1 VLGNPGAT
9 QTGAGAFTITGTSL
23 TWTAGAG
30 TTDWNAAGNW
40 DRGASP
46 VAEDSATIP
55 VVGSAVYPVFTANQ
69 SIGSISV
76 ADGAQVN
83 LGAFDLTASQD
94 ALAGLSG
101 GIVGTVGRVI
111 LTGTARTTAGVMPRM
126 RVSGTYNLAGN
137 VNAVAPVRVESGRV
151 RSTSFRLRV
160 VSQ

>member
-1 VLGNPGAT
+1 
-9 QTGAGAFTITGTSL
+9 
-23 TWTAGAG
+23 
-30 TTDWNAAGNW
+30 
-40 DRGASP
+40 
-46 VAEDSATIP
+46 
-55 VVGSAVYPVFTANQ
+55 VFTANQ

-137 VNAVAPVRVESGRV
+137 VNAVAPVRVELGRV